1 MKQFIETASD
11 KNVRGVEFYLKKTE
25 GVADGYLYLESEC
38 KNKAD
43 METLMHAFEM
53 NNAVIVDGKSL
64 YRPIFATVAEDGK
77 SCDLTYITAVTAGT
91 PAVTTATITV
101 VHSSEYTPAE

>member
-1 MKQFIETASD
+1 MEKFIENAAD
-11 KNVRGVEFYLKKTE
+11 LNVRGVKFYLKKTE
-25 GVADGYLYLESEC
+25 GVADGYLYLESTC

-43 METLMHAFEM
+43 KETLMHAFEM
-53 NNAVIVDGKSL
+53 NNAVIVDGAST

-101 VHSSEYTPAE
+101 VHSAEYTAE

>member
-1 MKQFIETASD
+1 MKQYVETASD

-25 GVADGYLYLESEC
+25 GVADGYLYLEADC

-43 METLMHAFEM
+43 KETLVHAFEM
-53 NNAVIVDGKSL
+53 NNAVVVDGDSK
-64 YRPIFATVAEDGK
+64 YRAIFLTADPDEEYC
-77 SCDLTYITAVTAGT
+77 SLTYITAVTAGT

-101 VHSSEYTPAE
+101 VYSSEYSAE